1 MISFKAFTQST
12 STSHPTLTTHFLER
26 IMLDTQAQALLQ
38 LMVERKVPAVNTL
51 PPEKAREF
59 YLVRKALTQPDPP
72 PVSSTTDHGPLLGGV
87 SVPIREYRPA
97 AAQAPDS
104 LPSLVYFHGGGWVIG
119 NIETH
124 DVLCRQLCQAS
135 GCAVFS
141 VDYRLAPEHVFPA
154 AYEDALAA
162 FHWVVSQAPA
172 LHIDPQRVAVGGDS
186 AGGNLAA
193 AVCLGARGSAQ
204 PPAFQLLI
212 YPATLMY
219 PDTPSFHA
227 NGEGYGLTALAMD
240 WFMDHYLPTREHAKD
255 WRASPLKASSHA
267 NLPPALVLT
276 AGFDPL
282 RDEGLQYADAL
293 SQAGVDA
300 QYICFER
307 QIHGFI
313 TMGRVIREAQTAID
327 VSAQVL
333 RRSLG
338 LT

>member
-1 MISFKAFTQST
+1 
-12 STSHPTLTTHFLER
+12 
-26 IMLDTQAQALLQ
+26 MLDPQAQALLQ
-38 LMVERKVPAVNTL
+38 LMVERGVPAVNTL
-51 PPEKAREF
+51 PPVQAREF

-72 PVSSTTDHGPLLGGV
+72 TLSLVRDHVPLLGGV
-87 SVPIREYRPA
+87 SVPVREYRPA
-97 AAQAPDS
+97 GAQASDT
-104 LPSLVYFHGGGWVIG
+104 LPALVYFHGGGWVIG

-124 DVLCRQLCQAS
+124 DVLCHQLCQAS

-154 AYEDALAA
+154 AYDDALAA
-162 FHWVVSQAPA
+162 FHWVVSQAQA

-193 AVCLGARGSAQ
+193 AVCLGARGSA
-204 PPAFQLLI
+204 PAPAFQLLI
-212 YPATLMY
+212 YPATWMY

-227 NGEGYGLTALAMD
+227 NGEGYGLTAQAMD
-240 WFMDHYLPTREHAKD
+240 WFMDHYLPSREHGQD
-255 WRASPLKASSHA
+255 WRASPLKAASHA
-267 NLPPALVLT
+267 GLPPALVLT

-293 SQAGVDA
+293 SLAGVPA

-313 TMGRVIREAQTAID
+313 TMGRVIREAYTD
-327 VSAQVL
+327 VDVCAQAL
-333 RRSLG
+333 RRYLYPDGSG
-338 LT
+338 R

>member
-1 MISFKAFTQST
+1 
-12 STSHPTLTTHFLER
+12 
-26 IMLDTQAQALLQ
+26 MLDTQAKALLQ
-38 LMVERKVPAVNTL
+38 LMVERQVPPVNTL
-51 PPEKAREF
+51 PPVQAREF

-72 PVSSTTDHGPLLGGV
+72 SVSSTRDHLPTLGGIQ
-87 SVPIREYRPA
+87 VPVREYRPVG
-97 AAQAPDS
+97 AQASDT
-104 LPSLVYFHGGGWVIG
+104 LPALVYFHGGGWVIG

-162 FHWVVSQAPA
+162 FHWVVSQGPT

-193 AVCLGARGSAQ
+193 AVCLGARGCAQ

-212 YPATLMY
+212 YPATWMY

-227 NGEGYGLTALAMD
+227 NGEGYGLTAQAMD
-240 WFMDHYLPTREHAKD
+240 WFMDHYLPTRAHGDD
-255 WRASPLKASSHA
+255 WRASPLKANSHA
-267 NLPPALVLT
+267 KLPPALVLT

-293 SQAGVDA
+293 SQAGVAA

-313 TMGRVIREAQTAID
+313 TMGRVISEAYTAVD
-327 VSAQVL
+327 VCGQAL
-333 RRSLG
+333 RRC
-338 LT
+338 LTPEAGAR

>member
-1 MISFKAFTQST
+1 
-12 STSHPTLTTHFLER
+12 
-26 IMLDTQAQALLQ
+26 MLDIQAKALLQ
-38 LMVERKVPAVNTL
+38 LMVERNVPAVNTL
-51 PPEKAREF
+51 APVKAREF
-59 YLVRKALTQPDPP
+59 YLVRKALTQPDPI
-72 PVSSTTDHGPLLGGV
+72 PVSSTWDHVPLLGSV
-87 SVPIREYRPA
+87 SVPLREYRPVGV
-97 AAQAPDS
+97 QPSDI
-104 LPSLVYFHGGGWVIG
+104 LPALVYFHGGGWVIG
-119 NIETH
+119 SIETH

-162 FHWVVSQAPA
+162 FQWVVSQAPA
-172 LHIDPQRVAVGGDS
+172 LRIDPERVAVGGDS

-219 PDTPSFHA
+219 PNTPSFHA

-240 WFMDHYLPTREHAKD
+240 WFMDLYLPTREHAND

-267 NLPPALVLT
+267 GLPPALVLT
-276 AGFDPL
+276 AGYDPL
-282 RDEGLQYADAL
+282 RDEGLQYADAM
-293 SQAGVDA
+293 SQAGGVA

-313 TMGRVIREAQTAID
+313 TMGRVIREAHTAVD
-327 VSAQVL
+327 VCAQAL
-333 RRSLG
+333 RRYVSPHALG
-338 LT
+338 R

>member
-1 MISFKAFTQST
+1 MER
-12 STSHPTLTTHFLER
+12 TL
-26 IMLDTQAQALLQ
+26 LDPQAQALLQ
-38 LMVERKVPAVNTL
+38 LMVDRGVPAVNTL
-51 PPEKAREF
+51 PPVEARAF
-59 YLVRKALTQPDPP
+59 YLVRKSLTQPDPP
-72 PVSSTTDHGPLLGGV
+72 NLSATCDHLPQLGGV
-87 SVPIREYRPA
+87 SVPVREYRPA
-97 AAQAPDS
+97 GIQPSDI
-104 LPSLVYFHGGGWVIG
+104 LPALVYFHGGGWVIG

-154 AYEDALAA
+154 AFDDALAA
-162 FHWVVSQAPA
+162 FHWVVSQANA

-193 AVCLGARGSAQ
+193 AVCLGARGCAQ
-204 PPAFQLLI
+204 PPAFQMLI
-212 YPATLMY
+212 YPATWMY
-219 PDTPSFHA
+219 PDTPSYHA
-227 NGEGYGLTALAMD
+227 NGQGYGLTAQAMD
-240 WFMDHYLPTREHAKD
+240 WFMDHYLPTRDHADD
-255 WRASPLKASSHA
+255 WRASPLKATSHA

-293 SQAGVDA
+293 SGAGGVA

-313 TMGRVIREAQTAID
+313 TMGRVIREAYTAVD
-327 VSAQVL
+327 VCGQAL
-333 RRSLG
+333 RRYLSPNGLG
-338 LT
+338 R

>member
-1 MISFKAFTQST
+1 
-12 STSHPTLTTHFLER
+12 
-26 IMLDTQAQALLQ
+26 MLDTQAKALLQ
-38 LMVERKVPAVNTL
+38 LMVDRKVPAVNTL
-51 PPEKAREF
+51 PPEQAREF
-59 YLVRKALTQPDPP
+59 YVVRKSLTQPDPP
-72 PVSSTTDHGPLLGGV
+72 SMSFTRDHLPTLGGIQ
-87 SVPIREYRPA
+87 VPVREYRPA
-97 AAQAPDS
+97 GVQPTDT
-104 LPSLVYFHGGGWVIG
+104 LPALVYFHGGGWVIG

-162 FHWVVSQAPA
+162 FHWVVSQAPD

-219 PDTPSFHA
+219 PNTPSYHA
-227 NGEGYGLTALAMD
+227 NREGYGLTALAMD
-240 WFMDHYLPTREHAKD
+240 WFMDHYLPTRAHGDD
-255 WRASPLKASSHA
+255 WRASPLKASAHA
-267 NLPPALVLT
+267 DLPPALVLT

-293 SQAGVDA
+293 SQAGVAA

-313 TMGRVIREAQTAID
+313 TMGRVIREAYTAVDVCGQALLRYVGPD
-327 VSAQVL
+327 VSG
-333 RRSLG
+333 R
-338 LT
+338 

>member
-1 MISFKAFTQST
+1 
-12 STSHPTLTTHFLER
+12 
-26 IMLDTQAQALLQ
+26 MLDTQAKALLQ
-38 LMVERKVPAVNTL
+38 LMVERNVPPVHTL
-51 PPEKAREF
+51 PPAQAREF

-72 PVSSTTDHGPLLGGV
+72 SVSSTRDHLPTLGGV
-87 SVPIREYRPA
+87 SVPVREYRPA
-97 AAQAPDS
+97 GAQALET
-104 LPSLVYFHGGGWVIG
+104 LPALVYFHGGGWVIG

-162 FHWVVSQAPA
+162 FHWVVSQASE
-172 LHIDPQRVAVGGDS
+172 LHIDPLRVAVGGDS

-204 PPAFQLLI
+204 PPAFQMLI

-227 NGEGYGLTALAMD
+227 NGEGYGLTAQAMD
-240 WFMDHYLPTREHAKD
+240 WFMDHYLPTRAHGDD

-267 NLPPALVLT
+267 DLPPALVLT

-282 RDEGLQYADAL
+282 RDEGLAYADTL
-293 SQAGVDA
+293 SHAGVEA

-313 TMGRVIREAQTAID
+313 TMGRVIREAYTAVD
-327 VSAQVL
+327 MCALAL
-333 RRSLG
+333 RRYLG
-338 LT
+338 PDGSGR